1 MKIIRLKQV
10 KDVTGLGR
18 STIYKYI
25 AEGSFPK
32 PISLGDRCV
41 GWLESEIYDWILARV
56 AERDLQETAVA

>member
-1 MKIIRLKQV
+1 MKIIRLNQV

-18 STIYKYI
+18 STIYKYV

>member
-1 MKIIRLKQV
+1 MKIIRLNQV